1 MGDHIRSC
9 IAPGSCFPA
18 CFLQNYPV
26 LMPSSVIKYCHY
38 HEDRR
43 VLRVG
48 YQSGAVYD
56 YLEVPEEVYLSMKAA
71 FSKGTFLNRH
81 IKGKYKFRKIA

>member
-1 MGDHIRSC
+1 M
-9 IAPGSCFPA
+9 
-18 CFLQNYPV
+18 
-26 LMPSSVIKYCHY
+26 
-38 HEDRR
+38 
-43 VLRVG
+43 LRVG

-71 FSKGTFLNRH
+71 FSKGTFLNRY